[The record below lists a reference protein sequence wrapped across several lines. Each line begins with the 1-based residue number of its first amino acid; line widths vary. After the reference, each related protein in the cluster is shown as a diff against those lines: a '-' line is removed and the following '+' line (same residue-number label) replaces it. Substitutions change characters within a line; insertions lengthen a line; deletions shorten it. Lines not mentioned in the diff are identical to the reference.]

1 MKLSFVK
8 YLVVI
13 ALLSVQVS
21 GSFASVAVPC
31 ASDMV
36 HEIDNRI
43 GHHMAHSTHDVSEN
57 CCNQDCC
64 CPMAAFQLGMLAG
77 ANLETSKLLNTP
89 VLTRQARL
97 HKVLMH
103 AVCDLMFEKLRA
115 LQQKM
120 PCSTTQAIHSVPTTN
135 TTN

>member
-1 MKLSFVK
+1 VKLSFVK

-36 HEIDNRI
+36 HEIDNKI
-43 GHHMAHSTHDVSEN
+43 GHHMDHSTHDVSEN

-97 HKVLMH
+97 HKV
-103 AVCDLMFEKLRA
+103 FI
-115 LQQKM
+115 
-120 PCSTTQAIHSVPTTN
+120 AIHLRPPKYSLV
-135 TTN
+135 

>member
-43 GHHMAHSTHDVSEN
+43 GHHMDHSSHDASESCAIKIAVVPLQSFSSACWLGRVSKHQN
-57 CCNQDCC
+57 C
-64 CPMAAFQLGMLAG
+64 
-77 ANLETSKLLNTP
+77 
-89 VLTRQARL
+89 
-97 HKVLMH
+97 
-103 AVCDLMFEKLRA
+103 
-115 LQQKM
+115 
-120 PCSTTQAIHSVPTTN
+120 
-135 TTN
+135 